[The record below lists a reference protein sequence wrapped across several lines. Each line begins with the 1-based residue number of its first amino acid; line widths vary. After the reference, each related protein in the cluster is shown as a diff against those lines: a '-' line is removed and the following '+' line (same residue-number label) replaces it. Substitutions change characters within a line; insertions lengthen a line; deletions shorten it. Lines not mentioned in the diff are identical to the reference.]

1 MSRAFA
7 DITFTP
13 SVREAQTRYGSR
25 ESNEAYQLTPD
36 RQDQIG
42 EFEREFIEAR
52 DGFYQATVNEAG
64 WPYVQF
70 RGGPTGFLK
79 VLDAKRLGFADFR
92 GNVQYLSVGNINA
105 DGRIVLFL
113 MDYAERRRLKIW
125 GRARIVHRA
134 EEPTLVAALV
144 DPTYRA
150 RVERGIVIDVE
161 AFDWNCPQH
170 ITPRFT
176 EAEVR
181 ERIAPLLGELQAL
194 RSQSSSGDGKQ
205 SVANLGS
212 GDLRLVVSGVRLLTS
227 NVRSYELRAA
237 DDEPLPEVA
246 PGAHIA
252 VPVRTKAGAE
262 ETRHYSIASD
272 TDDPTRWEI
281 AVLLEQDGGGGSAF
295 IHDHYAPGTPLKL
308 GAPKNGFS
316 LHSDPRPAVL
326 IAGGIG
332 ITPLKS
338 MAHALKRDGRRFT
351 LHFSA
356 RSSREAPY
364 LAELRREFGA
374 ELQTY
379 WSELGAGARVDI
391 EALLTH
397 SPADAVFYVCGPQ
410 RMLDAVRQVADK
422 LELRDDRI
430 RFERFAAPPAKA
442 DDRPFEIKI
451 RRTGVVLQVPIG
463 RSILDVLLASGERPT
478 NDCKT
483 GTCGTCAVR
492 VLEGQPDHRDMALS
506 KADRGASALMC
517 TCVSRSLGDRL
528 TLDM

>member
-7 DITFTP
+7 DIAFTP
-13 SVREAQTRYGSR
+13 SVRAAQKRYGSR
-25 ESNEAYQLTPD
+25 ASNEGFELAPD
-36 RQDQIG
+36 RQDQIS

-52 DGFYQATVNEAG
+52 DGFYQATVSETG

-70 RGGPTGFLK
+70 RGGPIAFLK
-79 VLDAKRLGFADFR
+79 VLDSKRLGYADFR

-105 DGRIVLFL
+105 TGRIVLFL
-113 MDYAERRRLKIW
+113 MDYAARRRLKIW
-125 GRARIVHRA
+125 GKARIVHRA
-134 EEPTLVAALV
+134 DEPALVAALV

-181 ERIAPLLGELQAL
+181 KNIAPLLDELQAL
-194 RSQSSSGDGKQ
+194 RLQSNGQRDNQLITG
-205 SVANLGS
+205 LGS
-212 GDLRLVVSGVRLLTS
+212 GDLRLVVSGVRILTS
-227 NVRSYELRAA
+227 SVRSYELRAA
-237 DDEPLPEVA
+237 DDGPLPQVE

-252 VPVRTKAGAE
+252 VPVQTKAGAD

-272 TDDPTRWEI
+272 PDDPTRWEI
-281 AVLLEQDGGGGSAF
+281 AVLREPNGRGGSAF

-308 GAPKNGFS
+308 VAPKNGFC
-316 LHSDPRPAVL
+316 LHSDQRPAVL

-332 ITPLKS
+332 IAPLKS
-338 MAHALKRDGRRFT
+338 MAHALKRDGRQFT
-351 LHFSA
+351 VHFAA

-364 LAELRREFGA
+364 LAELQREFGA
-374 ELQTY
+374 NLQTY
-379 WSELGAGARVDI
+379 WSELGTGARADI
-391 EALLTH
+391 EALLTN
-397 SPADAVFYVCGPQ
+397 SPAEAVFYVCGPQ
-410 RMLDAVRQVADK
+410 RMLDAAREVADR
-422 LELRDDRI
+422 LQLRDDRI
-430 RFERFAAPPAKA
+430 RFERFAAPMAEA
-442 DDRPFEIKI
+442 GDRPFEVKL

-463 RSILDVLLASGERPT
+463 RSILDVLLASGELPT
-478 NDCKT
+478 YDCKT
-483 GTCGTCAVR
+483 GTCGTCAVK

-506 KADRGASALMC
+506 RADRDESGLMC

>member
-13 SVREAQTRYGSR
+13 SVRAAQKRYGSR
-25 ESNEAYQLTPD
+25 ESNEGYELTPD
-36 RQDQIG
+36 RQDQLS

-52 DGFYQATVNEAG
+52 DGFYQATVSEAG

-79 VLDAKRLGFADFR
+79 VLDSKRLGFADFR

-125 GRARIVHRA
+125 GRARIVHRT
-134 EEPTLVAALV
+134 EEPTLVAALA
-144 DPTYRA
+144 DPKYPA
-150 RVERGIVIDVE
+150 RVERGIIIDVE

-176 EAEVR
+176 EAEFR

-194 RSQSSSGDGKQ
+194 RSQSSGGRGEQ
-205 SVANLGS
+205 SITGLGS
-212 GDLRLVVSGVRLLTS
+212 GDLRLVVTGVRILTS
-227 NVRSYELRAA
+227 TVRSYEFRAA
-237 DDEPLPEVA
+237 DDGPLPLVE
-246 PGAHIA
+246 PGAHLA
-252 VPVRTKAGAE
+252 VPVRTKAGVE

-272 TDDPTRWEI
+272 PDDPTRWEI
-281 AVLLEQDGGGGSAF
+281 AVLREQHGRGGSAF
-295 IHDHYAPGTPLKL
+295 IHDHYGPGTPLKL
-308 GAPKNGFS
+308 GAPKNGFC
-316 LHSDPRPAVL
+316 LHSDQRPAVL

-332 ITPLKS
+332 IAPLKA
-338 MAHALKRDGRRFT
+338 MAHALKRDGRKFN

-379 WSELGAGARVDI
+379 WSKLGAGARVDI
-391 EALLTH
+391 ESLLTN
-397 SPADAVFYVCGPQ
+397 SPAEAVFYVCGPQ
-410 RMLDAVRQVADK
+410 RMLDAVRQVADR
-422 LELRDDRI
+422 LELRDDRV
-430 RFERFAAPPAKA
+430 RFERFAAPLAKA
-442 DDRPFEIKI
+442 DDRPFEVKI

-463 RSILDVLLASGERPT
+463 RSILDVLLASGELPT
-478 NDCKT
+478 YDCKT
-483 GTCGTCAVR
+483 GTCGTCAVK

-506 KADRGASALMC
+506 RADREESGLMC

-528 TLDM
+528 TLDL